1 MDKLMNILP
10 DNHISNETL
19 WIYKDNIE
27 IFNKYNQ
34 QIIHTIK
41 KEELKQELKQE
52 PKQEPKPETKQEP
65 KPETKQEPKQEPK
78 PETKLELKPELKQ
91 EPKPET
97 KQEPKPETKQE
108 PKPTKQKNESPVDL
122 ILRLTLVNK
131 IMKPDIKD
139 KLIEFIS
146 LPEFSKVFGMKKT
159 SEIMTAIS
167 KESWNQSISLF
178 ISFLLNK
185 NIIYKDKSY
194 IYNKEKVIS
203 QQTIIIS

>member
-1 MDKLMNILP
+1 MDKIMNTLP

-34 QIIHTIK
+34 QVIHKIK
-41 KEELKQELKQE
+41 KEEIKKEEIKKE
-52 PKQEPKPETKQEP
+52 EIKKEEIKKEEIKKEEIKKAEIKKEEIKKEEIKKERT
-65 KPETKQEPKQEPK
+65 
-78 PETKLELKPELKQ
+78 
-91 EPKPET
+91 
-97 KQEPKPETKQE
+97 
-108 PKPTKQKNESPVDL
+108 TKQKNESPIDL
-122 ILRLTLVNK
+122 ILRLTLVDK
-131 IMKPDIKD
+131 IMKQDIKD

-146 LPEFSKVFGMKKT
+146 VPEFSKVFGMKKT

-178 ISFLLNK
+178 ISFLLNI

-194 IYNKEKVIS
+194 IYNKDKEIS
-203 QQTIIIS
+203 QQSIII

>member
-1 MDKLMNILP
+1 MDKIMNTLP

-34 QIIHTIK
+34 QVIHTIK
-41 KEELKQELKQE
+41 KDEIKKDEIKKDEIKKDE
-52 PKQEPKPETKQEP
+52 IMKDEIKKDEIKKDEIKKDEIKKDEVKKDEIKKDKTTK
-65 KPETKQEPKQEPK
+65 
-78 PETKLELKPELKQ
+78 
-91 EPKPET
+91 
-97 KQEPKPETKQE
+97 
-108 PKPTKQKNESPVDL
+108 KNESPIDL
-122 ILRLTLVNK
+122 ILRLTLVDK
-131 IMKPDIKD
+131 IMKQDIKA

-146 LPEFSKVFGMKKT
+146 VPEFSKVFGMKKT

-178 ISFLLNK
+178 ISFLFNK

-194 IYNKEKVIS
+194 IYNKNKEIS
-203 QQTIIIS
+203 QQSIIIS

>member
-1 MDKLMNILP
+1 MNTLP

-34 QIIHTIK
+34 QVIHKIKKDEIKKDEIKKDEIKKDEIKKDEIK
-41 KEELKQELKQE
+41 KEEIKKDEIK
-52 PKQEPKPETKQEP
+52 KGKITK
-65 KPETKQEPKQEPK
+65 
-78 PETKLELKPELKQ
+78 
-91 EPKPET
+91 
-97 KQEPKPETKQE
+97 
-108 PKPTKQKNESPVDL
+108 KNESPIDL
-122 ILRLTLVNK
+122 ILRLTLVDK
-131 IMKPDIKD
+131 IMKQDIKD

-146 LPEFSKVFGMKKT
+146 VPEFSKVFGMKKT

-194 IYNKEKVIS
+194 IYNKDKEIS
-203 QQTIIIS
+203 QQSIIIS

>member
-1 MDKLMNILP
+1 MDKIMNTLP

-34 QIIHTIK
+34 QVNHTIK
-41 KEELKQELKQE
+41 KEEIKKDEIKKDE
-52 PKQEPKPETKQEP
+52 IKKVEIKKEEIKKDEIKKEEIKKEEIKKEEIKKEKTAK
-65 KPETKQEPKQEPK
+65 KM
-78 PETKLELKPELKQ
+78 
-91 EPKPET
+91 
-97 KQEPKPETKQE
+97 
-108 PKPTKQKNESPVDL
+108 ESPIDL
-122 ILRLTLVNK
+122 ILRLTLVDK
-131 IMKPDIKD
+131 IMKQDIKD

-146 LPEFSKVFGMKKT
+146 VPEFSKVFGMKKT

-194 IYNKEKVIS
+194 IYNKDKEIS
-203 QQTIIIS
+203 QQSIIIS

>member
-1 MDKLMNILP
+1 MNTLP

-34 QIIHTIK
+34 QVIHSTKKEEIK
-41 KEELKQELKQE
+41 KEEIKKEEIKKE
-52 PKQEPKPETKQEP
+52 EIKKEEIKKERATK
-65 KPETKQEPKQEPK
+65 
-78 PETKLELKPELKQ
+78 
-91 EPKPET
+91 
-97 KQEPKPETKQE
+97 
-108 PKPTKQKNESPVDL
+108 KNESPVDL
-122 ILRLTLVNK
+122 ILRLTLVDK
-131 IMKPDIKD
+131 IMKQDIKD

-178 ISFLLNK
+178 ISFLLNI

-194 IYNKEKVIS
+194 IYNKDKEIS
-203 QQTIIIS
+203 QQSIII

>member
-41 KEELKQELKQE
+41 KEEPKPETKQELKQETKQELKQE
-52 PKQEPKPETKQEP
+52 PKPEP
-65 KPETKQEPKQEPK
+65 
-78 PETKLELKPELKQ
+78 KQ

>member
-1 MDKLMNILP
+1 MDKIMNTLP

-34 QIIHTIK
+34 QVIHKIK
-41 KEELKQELKQE
+41 KEEIKKEEIKKDE
-52 PKQEPKPETKQEP
+52 IKKEEIKKEEIKKGKITK
-65 KPETKQEPKQEPK
+65 
-78 PETKLELKPELKQ
+78 
-91 EPKPET
+91 
-97 KQEPKPETKQE
+97 
-108 PKPTKQKNESPVDL
+108 KNESPIDL
-122 ILRLTLVNK
+122 ILRLTLVDK
-131 IMKPDIKD
+131 IMKQDIKD

-146 LPEFSKVFGMKKT
+146 VPEFSKVFGMKKT

-194 IYNKEKVIS
+194 IYNKDKEIS
-203 QQTIIIS
+203 QQSIIIS

>member
-1 MDKLMNILP
+1 MDKIMNTLP

-34 QIIHTIK
+34 QVNHTIK
-41 KEELKQELKQE
+41 KDEIKKDEIKKEKTTKDEIKKDEIKKDEIKKEEIKKDEIKKDE
-52 PKQEPKPETKQEP
+52 IK
-65 KPETKQEPKQEPK
+65 
-78 PETKLELKPELKQ
+78 
-91 EPKPET
+91 
-97 KQEPKPETKQE
+97 
-108 PKPTKQKNESPVDL
+108 KNEIKKEEIKKEEIKKEKTTKKMESPIDL
-122 ILRLTLVNK
+122 ILRLTLVDK
-131 IMKPDIKD
+131 IMKQDIKD

-146 LPEFSKVFGMKKT
+146 VPEFSKVFGMKKT

-194 IYNKEKVIS
+194 IYNKDKEIS
-203 QQTIIIS
+203 QQSIIIS

>member
-1 MDKLMNILP
+1 MDKIMNTLP

-34 QIIHTIK
+34 QVIHKIK
-41 KEELKQELKQE
+41 KEEIKKEEIKKE
-52 PKQEPKPETKQEP
+52 EIKKEEIKKEEIKKEEIKKEEIKKEEIKKAEIKKEEIKKEEIKKERT
-65 KPETKQEPKQEPK
+65 
-78 PETKLELKPELKQ
+78 
-91 EPKPET
+91 
-97 KQEPKPETKQE
+97 
-108 PKPTKQKNESPVDL
+108 TKQKNESPIDL
-122 ILRLTLVNK
+122 ILRLTLVDK
-131 IMKPDIKD
+131 IMKQDIKD

-146 LPEFSKVFGMKKT
+146 VPEFSKVFGMKKT

-178 ISFLLNK
+178 ISFLLNI

-194 IYNKEKVIS
+194 IYNKDKEIS
-203 QQTIIIS
+203 QQSIII

>member
-1 MDKLMNILP
+1 MNTLP

-34 QIIHTIK
+34 QVIHSTKKEEIK
-41 KEELKQELKQE
+41 KEEIKKEEIKKE
-52 PKQEPKPETKQEP
+52 RTTK
-65 KPETKQEPKQEPK
+65 
-78 PETKLELKPELKQ
+78 
-91 EPKPET
+91 
-97 KQEPKPETKQE
+97 
-108 PKPTKQKNESPVDL
+108 KNESPVDL
-122 ILRLTLVNK
+122 ILRLTLVDK
-131 IMKPDIKD
+131 IMKQDIKD

-194 IYNKEKVIS
+194 IYNKDKEIS
-203 QQTIIIS
+203 QQSIIIS

>member
-1 MDKLMNILP
+1 MTTLP

-34 QIIHTIK
+34 QVIHKIKISEPKSETKSETKSEPKSEIKLEPKSEPKSEIKLETEIK
-41 KEELKQELKQE
+41 KQR
-52 PKQEPKPETKQEP
+52 T
-65 KPETKQEPKQEPK
+65 
-78 PETKLELKPELKQ
+78 
-91 EPKPET
+91 
-97 KQEPKPETKQE
+97 
-108 PKPTKQKNESPVDL
+108 TKQKIESPIDL
-122 ILRLTLVNK
+122 ILRLTFVDK
-131 IMKPDIKD
+131 IMKEDIKD

-167 KESWNQSISLF
+167 KESWNQSMSLF

-185 NIIYKDKSY
+185 NVIYKDKSY
-194 IYNKEKVIS
+194 IYNKDKIIS
-203 QQTIIIS
+203 QPYIIVS

>member
-1 MDKLMNILP
+1 MNTLP

-34 QIIHTIK
+34 QVIHTIK
-41 KEELKQELKQE
+41 KDKIKKDEIKKDEIKKD
-52 PKQEPKPETKQEP
+52 KTTK
-65 KPETKQEPKQEPK
+65 
-78 PETKLELKPELKQ
+78 
-91 EPKPET
+91 
-97 KQEPKPETKQE
+97 
-108 PKPTKQKNESPVDL
+108 KNESPIDL
-122 ILRLTLVNK
+122 ILRLTLVDK
-131 IMKPDIKD
+131 IMKQDIKA

-146 LPEFSKVFGMKKT
+146 VPEFSKVFGMKKT

-194 IYNKEKVIS
+194 IYNKNKEIS
-203 QQTIIIS
+203 QQSIIIS

>member
-1 MDKLMNILP
+1 MNTLP

-34 QIIHTIK
+34 QVIHKIK
-41 KEELKQELKQE
+41 KEEIKKEEIKKE
-52 PKQEPKPETKQEP
+52 EIKKEEIKKEEIKKEEI
-65 KPETKQEPKQEPK
+65 KKDEIKKDEIKKDEIK
-78 PETKLELKPELKQ
+78 KEEIKKEEIKKEEIKKD
-91 EPKPET
+91 EIK
-97 KQEPKPETKQE
+97 KGKIIK
-108 PKPTKQKNESPVDL
+108 KNESPIDL
-122 ILRLTLVNK
+122 ILRLTLVDK
-131 IMKPDIKD
+131 IMKQDIKD

-146 LPEFSKVFGMKKT
+146 VPEFSKVFGMKKT

-194 IYNKEKVIS
+194 IYNKDKEIS
-203 QQTIIIS
+203 QQSIIIS

>member
-1 MDKLMNILP
+1 MNILP

-34 QIIHTIK
+34 QVIHKIK
-41 KEELKQELKQE
+41 KEEIKKEEIKKDE
-52 PKQEPKPETKQEP
+52 IKKEEIKKEEIKKGKITK
-65 KPETKQEPKQEPK
+65 
-78 PETKLELKPELKQ
+78 
-91 EPKPET
+91 
-97 KQEPKPETKQE
+97 
-108 PKPTKQKNESPVDL
+108 KNESPIDL
-122 ILRLTLVNK
+122 ILRLTLVDK
-131 IMKPDIKD
+131 IMKQDIKD

-146 LPEFSKVFGMKKT
+146 VPEFSKVFGMKKT

-194 IYNKEKVIS
+194 IYNKDKEIS
-203 QQTIIIS
+203 QQSIIIS

>member
-1 MDKLMNILP
+1 MNTLP

-34 QIIHTIK
+34 QVIHKIKKDEIK
-41 KEELKQELKQE
+41 KEEIKKEEIKKDE
-52 PKQEPKPETKQEP
+52 IKKDEIKKDEIKKEEIKKGKITK
-65 KPETKQEPKQEPK
+65 
-78 PETKLELKPELKQ
+78 
-91 EPKPET
+91 
-97 KQEPKPETKQE
+97 
-108 PKPTKQKNESPVDL
+108 KNESPIDL
-122 ILRLTLVNK
+122 ILRLTLVDK
-131 IMKPDIKD
+131 IMKQDIKD

-146 LPEFSKVFGMKKT
+146 VPEFSKVFGMKKT

-194 IYNKEKVIS
+194 IYNKDKEIS
-203 QQTIIIS
+203 QQSIIIS